1 MADVEVKESV
11 AHNSVSD
18 LLEVAKSVM
27 DEERE
32 RKRREKLKKKLLK
45 EAEKTNKKGVCY
57 LSRIPPKM
65 DPLKLRQLL
74 SPYGEIKR
82 IYLAPEGQFLFYI
95 FSFLYLFSLVLVHV
109 VDFGS

>member
-1 MADVEVKESV
+1 MAEVEVKESE
-11 AHNSVSD
+11 APHSVSD
-18 LLEVAKSVM
+18 LLEVAKSVK

-65 DPLKLRQLL
+65 DPLKIRQLL

-82 IYLAPEGQFLFYI
+82 IYLAPEGQFLFSI
-95 FSFLYLFSLVLVHV
+95 FYFQFFIFVFAG
-109 VDFGS
+109 FGSCS